1 MYIAVSK
8 TNHRVIGV
16 GELLDESTSIHPV
29 IKQTNGFFCAYPEN
43 IANVFEVDQENIPL
57 DMDVSSY
64 TYTHGGGF
72 NKVLEETDNIVEEIE
87 QNYRDRVA
95 QEVTE

>member
-43 IANVFEVDQENIPL
+43 IANVFEVDQ
-57 DMDVSSY
+57 
-64 TYTHGGGF
+64 
-72 NKVLEETDNIVEEIE
+72 
-87 QNYRDRVA
+87 
-95 QEVTE
+95 